1 MRQEFRMPRS
11 ASPAA
16 RRPPPA
22 RGAGALLALAEL
34 LIASLALV
42 ASFGAAPAVAAT
54 PTTHAFV
61 TQPAE
66 PWHAD
71 ALAAEIARW
80 KKDAGVS
87 RVLVLD
93 ARVPPPGSDEAPGFS
108 TLVLLDFADEA
119 AFARWRATARAPEG
133 TTVRQA
139 DAVVHGEA
147 PDRDLT
153 SATYEVNVYRL
164 TTTSAEYRRF
174 SEGYIV
180 PLMDGQRDHAL
191 LAWYTMYV
199 ERAPVGE
206 ANSVL
211 VKEYR
216 SDATYTAAATFKP
229 LLRARLAA
237 EHPTYPRYHEI
248 KETLRKNVSET
259 VAKVRP

>member
-1 MRQEFRMPRS
+1 MRLEFRMVRS

-16 RRPPPA
+16 RRLLLA
-22 RGAGALLALAEL
+22 RGAEAL
-34 LIASLALV
+34 LALV
-42 ASFGAAPAVAAT
+42 ASFGASLALAAAS
-54 PTTHAFV
+54 TTHAFV
-61 TQPAE
+61 TVPAE
-66 PWHAD
+66 SPRAD
-71 ALAAEIARW
+71 ALAAEIAGWR
-80 KKDAGVS
+80 KDAGVS

-93 ARVPPPGSDEAPGFS
+93 ARVPAPGSDEQPGFS
-108 TLVLLDFADEA
+108 TLVLLDFTDEA
-119 AFARWRATARAPEG
+119 AFARWRAAARVPEG

-147 PDRDLT
+147 PDRDLAV
-153 SATYEVNVYRL
+153 ATYEVNVYRL
-164 TTTSAEYRRF
+164 TTTPAEYRRF

-180 PLMDGQRDHAL
+180 PLMDGQRDHGL

-199 ERAPVGE
+199 ERAPAGE

-216 SDATYTAAATFKP
+216 SDAAYGTAATFKP
-229 LLRARLAA
+229 QLRARLTA

>member
-1 MRQEFRMPRS
+1 MRPEFRMFRV
-11 ASPAA
+11 ASAA
-16 RRPPPA
+16 RRFLLA
-22 RGAGALLALAEL
+22 GVAGVLLAVAGA
-34 LIASLALV
+34 AS
-42 ASFGAAPAVAAT
+42 AA
-54 PTTHAFV
+54 THAFV
-61 TQPAE
+61 AVPPE
-66 PWHAD
+66 SRRAD
-71 ALAAEIARW
+71 ALAAEIAGW

-93 ARVPPPGSDEAPGFS
+93 ARVPAPGSDEEPGFS

-119 AFARWRATARAPEG
+119 AFARWRAAARVPEG
-133 TTVRQA
+133 TTIRQA
-139 DAVVHGEA
+139 DAVVRGEA
-147 PDRDLT
+147 TDRDPAV
-153 SATYEVNVYRL
+153 ATYEVNVYRL
-164 TTTSAEYRRF
+164 TTTPAEYRRF

-180 PLMDGQRDHAL
+180 PLMDGQQDHGL

-199 ERAPVGE
+199 ERAPAGE

-216 SDATYTAAATFKP
+216 SDAAYAAAATYKP
-229 LLRARLAA
+229 QLRARLTA